1 MPNTIYIEPDEE
13 ITSVI
18 GKLTSAASAQV
29 ILVVPKEATILQGLV
44 NLKLLKM
51 EAKKLSKE
59 IAIVTSDK
67 VGRNLLTQID
77 IPVFDN
83 IKSAEPVIL
92 PQRPQPAAQEEI
104 VIDNSKPEALPKD
117 VKIHHFQERQ
127 MPEPKPVVEV
137 MPAAKAGEK
146 PLSKNKS
153 KLIIEIVA
161 TGVILILIA
170 LGLFAF
176 LPYTVLNIKVSV
188 KPFEKEVA
196 VTLDKNAAGVSI
208 DSATAPASLIAKEL
222 EQSKDFQATG
232 KKEVGQKA
240 KGTITISNKT
250 GEPVSLGSSSKVK
263 AASGLI
269 FVTSSAVNVP
279 AATAK
284 IDSSGNVSV
293 TAGKADVVVEASEP
307 GTKYNLGPTSFTI
320 LDISAAKQAN
330 VFGQSSASLAGGT
343 TEQITIVSSD
353 DIENAKKSLQNDIF
367 NALKDAIKNEN
378 PNLQIL
384 EDVFSQDVESFQ
396 SSVPSGTQTDN
407 FKATMKSK
415 AKALA
420 FEEKDFRQV
429 VMEKAKVDI
438 PADSMMVVSAQDEI
452 TTTLKSKDI
461 EAGQMT
467 VAGKLLSKIGPKIDT
482 EKIRAQAVNK
492 TFSNLAPQIKS
503 VAGVEDVKIQ
513 TMPENWLKR
522 TPLLKYNIKVKLEY
536 D

>member
-18 GKLTSAASAQV
+18 DKLTSAASAQV

-208 DSATAPASLIAKEL
+208 NSATAPASLIAKEL

-330 VFGQSSASLAGGT
+330 VFGQWR
-343 TEQITIVSSD
+343 
-353 DIENAKKSLQNDIF
+353 
-367 NALKDAIKNEN
+367 
-378 PNLQIL
+378 PN
-384 EDVFSQDVESFQ
+384 
-396 SSVPSGTQTDN
+396 N
-407 FKATMKSK
+407 
-415 AKALA
+415 
-420 FEEKDFRQV
+420 
-429 VMEKAKVDI
+429 
-438 PADSMMVVSAQDEI
+438 
-452 TTTLKSKDI
+452 
-461 EAGQMT
+461 
-467 VAGKLLSKIGPKIDT
+467 
-482 EKIRAQAVNK
+482 
-492 TFSNLAPQIKS
+492 QIKLMK
-503 VAGVEDVKIQ
+503 VERQRQII
-513 TMPENWLKR
+513 TS
-522 TPLLKYNIKVKLEY
+522 
-536 D
+536 